1 MPEVFF
7 TSDTH
12 FGHANIIKYC
22 NRPFASAAEMDEALI
37 DNWNDRVRPED
48 TVYHLGDF
56 SLAPPGPYLHRLN
69 GHVMF
74 VFGNHDKQ
82 MRHLKDRW
90 REWEHKI
97 TFLPPLAETDVNGQQ
112 IILCHY
118 AMRVWNKSHRGSW
131 HLYGHSH
138 STLPDEPASMSFD
151 VGVDAHAYHPLRFNE
166 VAALM
171 AKKSWKPIDHH
182 GS

>member
-1 MPEVFF
+1 MKTVIIPDIHHHISQVKLILLHEAPDKVVFLGDWFDDFFDTPEM
-7 TSDTH
+7 SADT
-12 FGHANIIKYC
+12 AIWLMK
-22 NRPFASAAEMDEALI
+22 RMD
-37 DNWNDRVRPED
+37 RHPED
-48 TVYHLGDF
+48 
-56 SLAPPGPYLHRLN
+56 
-69 GHVMF
+69 
-74 VFGNHDKQ
+74 VFIWGNHDKQ